1 MRNHTESGSATAKF
15 VIVVLIVILAVYAG
29 WNYVAVL
36 YQSAQIRQEMHT
48 AVLQGSALPPNSNK
62 GDPISITKERIRRA
76 VQDYELPPDTYI
88 EVKWSNQNLLQ
99 ARVYYKRKINF
110 LPFGLW
116 EREYVFDE
124 TVTPTG
130 FLTKQ

>member
-1 MRNHTESGSATAKF
+1 MRREVEHGGATAKF
-15 VIVVLIVILAVYAG
+15 VIVLLIVILAVYAG
-29 WNYVAVL
+29 WNYVGAL
-36 YQSAQIRQEMHT
+36 YQSAGIRQEMHT
-48 AVLQGSALPPNSNK
+48 AVLQGSALPPNSPK
-62 GDPISITKERIRRA
+62 GDPISITKERIKRA
-76 VQDYELPPDTYI
+76 AQDYELPPDTYI
-88 EVKWSNQNLLQ
+88 EVKWGNQSLLQ
-99 ARVYYKRKINF
+99 ARVYYKRKINL